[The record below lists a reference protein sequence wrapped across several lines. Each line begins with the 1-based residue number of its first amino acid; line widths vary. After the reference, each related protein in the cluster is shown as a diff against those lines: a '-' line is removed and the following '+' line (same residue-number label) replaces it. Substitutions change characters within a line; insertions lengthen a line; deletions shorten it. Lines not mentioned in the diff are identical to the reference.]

1 MKKLDIITSAFNE
14 EECLPELFLRIANVM
29 LVEADYIWRI
39 IVFDNGSTD
48 NTWPIIQKYS
58 ALNPQIVG
66 YRMSRNF
73 SLDSAL
79 TSGLDRA
86 DGDVCILMTSDLQDP
101 PEIIPA
107 LLREFEKGYEQV
119 LVKVIKREEVP
130 FLRRILSKV
139 FYRSAKWMSDGML
152 PEMVSDFRLLS
163 KNAYESI
170 RQMRESHRFLRGLG
184 SWIGFRTTQIEIER
198 PPRFAGESK
207 WLRSSLTSVVDH
219 ALKSIYSH
227 SSKPLTWVAYLGS
240 GLSVLSF
247 TFVLIMS
254 VIWILGTPPFAGFGT
269 IVGLISLGFSLTIF
283 CIGILAQY
291 LGLIFDEVKQRP
303 LYIIAETT
311 KNVDR

>member
-29 LVEADYIWRI
+29 SPETRYDWRI
-39 IVFDNGSTD
+39 LVFDNGSSD
-48 NTWPIIQKYS
+48 NTWEVIQKFS
-58 ALNPQIVG
+58 ILNPRIVG
-66 YRMSRNF
+66 FRMSRNF

-79 TSGLDRA
+79 TSGIDRA

-101 PEIIPA
+101 PEVIPQ

-119 LVKVIKREEVP
+119 LVKVTKREEVP
-130 FLRRILSKV
+130 IVRRILSKI

-163 KNAYESI
+163 KTAYESI

-184 SWIGFRTTQIEIER
+184 AWIGFRTTQIEIER

-207 WLRSSLTSVVDH
+207 WLRSSLISVIDH
-219 ALKSIYSH
+219 AVKSIYSH
-227 SSKPLTWVAYLGS
+227 SSKPLTWVAYVGAGLS
-240 GLSVLSF
+240 GLSIV
-247 TFVLIMS
+247 FVLIMS
-254 VIWILGTPPFAGFGT
+254 LIWIFGTPPFAGFGT
-269 IVGLISLGFSLTIF
+269 IVGLIALGFSLTIF

-311 KNVDR
+311 KNVDL